1 MKVKIIVLSIFFAY
15 ICQIIK
21 KEKIMHRLVL
31 ILMFFTM
38 FSCQKE
44 QVKTVIEKGEYHVN
58 IPISTGLSSLVDSIQ
73 IHSLV
78 YPILK
83 EKEENVVLD
92 WDFYLAKG
100 RKSVYL
106 KGLDFSIED
115 TELSDIESFS
125 IGLINDAEGEDII
138 ETVKID
144 GKKVLH
150 FTGKRKLSEGKNT
163 VRLHVTLK
171 PNADIKNKLIVKPLS
186 MMLNGQKYNFN
197 VDSIERRYGVALR
210 KHNQD
215 NADTYRIPGVITT
228 EKGTLIAVYDIRY
241 NNSKDLQEDIDI
253 GMSRSLDGGQTW
265 EEMDVIMDMGEYG
278 HKPNSL
284 NGVGDPAILYDK
296 NNHTIW
302 VAALWTHGMSE
313 KDMAWWASKEGM
325 SPKKTG
331 QVLLTKSTNDGKT
344 WSNPINITNQIKNPK
359 WQLLLQGPGSGITL
373 EDGTLVFPAQFKEDL
388 GEKAIDGGKYT
399 CQSTIFY
406 SKDSGKTWEIGT
418 GAKTNTTEAQVIQL
432 NDGRLMLNMR
442 DDRNRKDKSDTNGR
456 AVAVTSDMGKTWTL
470 HSTSNS
476 ALPESNCQA
485 SFFKENFLINGKM
498 QSLVLFSNP
507 ASKVARNNMTI
518 KVSTDD
524 AESWQKTNA
533 TLIDSGN
540 GRGYSSLTK
549 VDDEHVGIVYEG
561 SGADLIFQILNINEL
576 VGK

>member
-1 MKVKIIVLSIFFAY
+1 MY
-15 ICQIIK
+15 
-21 KEKIMHRLVL
+21 RLVF
-31 ILMFFTM
+31 ILVFFTF

-44 QVKTVIEKGEYHVN
+44 QGETIIEKGEYHVN
-58 IPISTGLSSLVDSIQ
+58 VPISTGLASLVDSIQ

-83 EKEENVVLD
+83 EKEENIVLD

-106 KGLDFSIED
+106 KGVEFSIED

-125 IGLINDAEGEDII
+125 LGFMSEVDGEDIV
-138 ETVKID
+138 ETIKVD
-144 GKKVLH
+144 GKTILH
-150 FTGKRKLSEGKNT
+150 FTGKRKLSVGKNT
-163 VRLHVTLK
+163 IRLHVNLK
-171 PNADIKNKLIVKPLS
+171 PNANIRNKLIVKPVS
-186 MMLNGQKYNFN
+186 MMLGGQKYNFN
-197 VDSIERRYGVALR
+197 VNSIERRYGVALR
-210 KHNQD
+210 QHKQD
-215 NADTYRIPGVITT
+215 NVDTYRIPGIITT
-228 EKGTLIAVYDIRY
+228 KRGTLIAVYDVRY
-241 NNSKDLQEDIDI
+241 NNSKDLQEDIDV
-253 GMSRSLDGGQTW
+253 GMSRSSDGGQTW
-265 EEMDVIMDMGEYG
+265 EEMDIIMDMGEYG
-278 HKPNSL
+278 RKPEKL
-284 NGVGDPAILYDK
+284 NGVGDPAILYDEI
-296 NNHTIW
+296 NHTIW
-302 VAALWTHGMSE
+302 VAGLWTHGMSE

-331 QVLLTKSTNDGKT
+331 QVVLTKSTNDGKT
-344 WSNPINITNQIKNPK
+344 WSSPINITAQIKDPK
-359 WQLLLQGPGSGITL
+359 WQLLLQGPGSGITMA
-373 EDGTLVFPAQFKEDL
+373 DSTLVFPAQFKEDI

-399 CQSTIFY
+399 CHSTIFY
-406 SKDSGKTWEIGT
+406 SKDGGKTWEIGT
-418 GAKTNTTEAQVIQL
+418 GAKTNTTEAQVVQL

-442 DDRNRKDKSDTNGR
+442 DDRNRKDKSATNGR
-456 AVAVTSDMGKTWTL
+456 AVAVTSDMGATWTL

-485 SFFKENFLINGKM
+485 SFFKADFLVNGKM

-524 AESWQKTNA
+524 AESWHEANY

-561 SGADLIFQILNINEL
+561 SGADLIYQVFNINEL
-576 VGK
+576 LGK

>member
-1 MKVKIIVLSIFFAY
+1 MY
-15 ICQIIK
+15 
-21 KEKIMHRLVL
+21 RLVF
-31 ILMFFTM
+31 ILVFFTF

-44 QVKTVIEKGEYHVN
+44 QEETIIEKGEYHVN
-58 IPISTGLSSLVDSIQ
+58 VPISTGLASLVDSIQ

-83 EKEENVVLD
+83 EKEENMVLD

-106 KGLDFSIED
+106 KGVEFSIED

-125 IGLINDAEGEDII
+125 LGFMSEVDGEDIV
-138 ETVKID
+138 ETIKVD
-144 GKKVLH
+144 GKTILH
-150 FTGKRKLSEGKNT
+150 FTGKRKLSVGKNT
-163 VRLHVTLK
+163 IRLHVNLK
-171 PNADIKNKLIVKPLS
+171 PNANIRNKLIVKPVS
-186 MMLNGQKYNFN
+186 MMLGGQKYNFN
-197 VDSIERRYGVALR
+197 VNSIERRYGVALR
-210 KHNQD
+210 QHKQD
-215 NADTYRIPGVITT
+215 NVDTYRIPGIITT
-228 EKGTLIAVYDIRY
+228 KRGTLIAVYDVRY
-241 NNSKDLQEDIDI
+241 NNSKDLQEDIDV
-253 GMSRSLDGGQTW
+253 GMSRSSDGGQTW
-265 EEMDVIMDMGEYG
+265 EEMDIIMDMGEYG
-278 HKPNSL
+278 RKPEKL
-284 NGVGDPAILYDK
+284 NGVGDPAILYDEI
-296 NNHTIW
+296 NHTIW
-302 VAALWTHGMSE
+302 VAGLWTHGMSE

-331 QVLLTKSTNDGKT
+331 QVVLTKSTNDGKT
-344 WSNPINITNQIKNPK
+344 WSSPINITAQIKDPK
-359 WQLLLQGPGSGITL
+359 WQLLLQGPGSGITMA
-373 EDGTLVFPAQFKEDL
+373 DSTLVFPAQFKEDI

-399 CQSTIFY
+399 CHSTIFY
-406 SKDSGKTWEIGT
+406 SKDGGKTWKIGT
-418 GAKTNTTEAQVIQL
+418 GAKTNTTEAQVVQL

-442 DDRNRKDKSDTNGR
+442 DDRNRKDKSATNGR
-456 AVAVTSDMGKTWTL
+456 AVAVTSDMGATWTL

-485 SFFKENFLINGKM
+485 SFFKADFLVNGKM

-524 AESWQKTNA
+524 AESWHEANY

-561 SGADLIFQILNINEL
+561 SGADLIYQVFNINEL
-576 VGK
+576 LGK